1 MFTHLHVH
9 SEYSLL
15 DGAARVADLP
25 KRARELGQ
33 SAMALTDHGVM
44 YGAVD
49 FYKACKKEGIKPII
63 GCEVYVAPRT
73 LFDKESKADADNFH
87 LVLLAKNEKGY
98 RNLCKIASKAAVDGF
113 YYRPRTD
120 KNELKKYSEGLV
132 ALSACLA
139 GEIPY
144 LLTEGNYEG
153 AKRALYEYKAIFEDF
168 YIEIQDHDI
177 EEQRMIM
184 PELLKLAKETDTP
197 LVATNDVHYVNRE
210 NAGYQD
216 VLLCI
221 QTGKKIADENRMKF
235 STDEF
240 YVKSEEEMREL
251 FKFAPEA
258 IENTNKI
265 ADMCSFEFEF
275 HKKLLPQFPIPEGYS
290 RTGYLEML
298 CKKGLIK
305 RYGENVNDKL
315 NERLSYELNVINN
328 MGFTD
333 YFLIVSDFIG
343 YAKRNGIYVGPG
355 RGSAAGSIVAY
366 VLEITDIDPIKYNL
380 LFERFLNPE
389 RISMPDIDIDFCKER
404 RGEVIDYVVEKYGKD
419 NVCQII
425 TFGTMKARAAIRD
438 AGRVMDLPYAEVDAV
453 AKAVPKEL
461 GITIEKALEAPKLK
475 EMYNNDE
482 MVKKLIDTALSIED
496 LPKSSGTH
504 AAGVVICGE
513 RLDEHIPLSK
523 NDDVVVTQ
531 YTKDTVEELGLLKM
545 DFLGLKN
552 LTVIRN
558 CVEFASSQ
566 GVEID
571 LKNISYE
578 EDEVYRMISKGDTA
592 GVFQLESGGMT
603 DFMKK
608 LRPSNLED
616 IIAGVS
622 LYRPGPMDFIP
633 QYIRN
638 KHNPEMITYKHPLLE
653 PILKDTYGCIVYQE
667 QVMEIVR
674 SLAGFSLGGADM
686 VRRAMSKKKV
696 HEMEKARHNFI
707 YGEVDEEGSVVI
719 PGCLRRGID
728 EKTASSIFDDMDAFA
743 KYAFNRSH
751 AACYAV
757 VAYQTAYL
765 KHFYPVHF
773 MAALI
778 TGFMDEASKVSIY
791 VETCKSMG
799 IKILPPDINKS
810 YSTFSVEGN
819 HIRFGL
825 GSVKNV
831 GVAFVDRAVEERKN
845 NGDFKSF
852 SDFAKRMSDKDINK
866 RSVEGI
872 IRVGSFDLIVPSRSK
887 LLAGFENIVESAV
900 KEKKSNIEGQI
911 SLFGDIMEDEIS
923 EKDELPNA
931 PELPKSMILE
941 MEKEWGGMYF
951 SGHPLD
957 DYREVVNSERFTR
970 IADVIMGEVGDG
982 EFVTVAGLVTSR
994 RDKRTKSNTMM
1005 SFVVLEDFT
1014 GSIETIVFPKTLTK
1028 HDSILK
1034 EGAFVRMSARI
1045 DAKDDD
1051 FESEDTAK
1059 AVTAKLIMDSV
1070 SPLEMPESQPAG
1082 ETKTLSLRV
1091 KTEEVQK
1098 LDDIRRIII
1107 GCKGFDKVTL
1117 DIEGKEV
1124 VCHSSVKTNAV
1135 KAKELVDK
1143 YFGEERSKI
1152 I

>member
-25 KRARELGQ
+25 KRAKELGQ

-63 GCEVYVAPRT
+63 GCEVYVAPRR
-73 LFDKESKADADNFH
+73 LSDKETKADAENFH
-87 LVLLAKNEKGY
+87 LVLLAKNEEGY
-98 RNLCKIASKAAVDGF
+98 RNLCKIVSKAAVDGF

-120 KNELKKYSEGLV
+120 MTELKKYSKGLV

-139 GEIPY
+139 GIIPSK
-144 LLTEGNYEG
+144 LLEGDYKG
-153 AKRALYEYKAIFEDF
+153 AKEALSEYKAIFEDF
-168 YIEIQDHDI
+168 YLELQDHNI
-177 EEQRMIM
+177 EEQKRII
-184 PELLKLAKETDTP
+184 PDLLKLAKETDTP
-197 LVATNDVHYVNRE
+197 LVATNDIHYIKRE
-210 NAGYQD
+210 DANYQD

-221 QTGKKIADENRMKF
+221 QTGKTLADENRMRF

-240 YVKSEEEMREL
+240 YVKSEKEMREI
-251 FKFAPEA
+251 FRFAPEA
-258 IENTNKI
+258 IENTGKI
-265 ADMCSFEFEF
+265 ADMCNFEFEF
-275 HKKLLPQFPIPEGYS
+275 HKKLLPQFPIPEGFT
-290 RTGYLEML
+290 RVGYLDKL
-298 CKKGLIK
+298 CREGLLK
-305 RYGENVNDKL
+305 RYGENADEDIVK
-315 NERLSYELNVINN
+315 RLEYELGVINN

-343 YAKRNGIYVGPG
+343 YAKKNGIYVGPG
-355 RGSAAGSIVAY
+355 RGSAAGSVVSY
-366 VLEITDIDPIKYNL
+366 VLEITDIDPIKYKL

-389 RISMPDIDIDFCKER
+389 RVSMPDIDIDFCKER

-438 AGRVMDLPYAEVDAV
+438 AGRVMDMPYAECDMV

-461 GITIEKALEAPKLK
+461 DITLDKALDTPKMK
-475 EMYNNDE
+475 EMYQSDE
-482 MVKKLIDTALSIED
+482 RVKKLIDTARSIEN

-513 RLDEHIPLSK
+513 RLDENIPLSK

-531 YTKDTVEELGLLKM
+531 FTKDTVEELGLLKM

-552 LTVIRN
+552 LTIIRN
-558 CVEFASSQ
+558 CVEFAKED
-566 GVEID
+566 GINID
-571 LKNISYE
+571 LKNISY
-578 EDEVYRMISKGDTA
+578 DVPEVYQMISKGDTA

-608 LRPSNLED
+608 LNPGNLED
-616 IIAGVS
+616 IIAGIS

-638 KHNPEMITYKHPLLE
+638 KHNPDMITYKHPSLE
-653 PILKDTYGCIVYQE
+653 KILRDTYGCIVYQE

-686 VRRAMSKKKV
+686 VRRAMSKKKAK
-696 HEMEKARHNFI
+696 EMEKARDNFI
-707 YGEVDEEGSVVI
+707 YGEVDESGNVII

-728 EKTASSIFDDMDAFA
+728 EKTAKSIFDDMDAFA

-757 VAYQTAYL
+757 VAYQPAYL
-765 KHFYPVHF
+765 KYFYPVHF

-778 TGFMDEASKVSIY
+778 TGFMDEAGKVSVY
-791 VETCKSMG
+791 VESCKNMG

-810 YSTFSVEGN
+810 LSAFSVEGDN
-819 HIRFGL
+819 IRFGL

-831 GVAFVDRAVEERKN
+831 GIAFVDRLVEERRA

-872 IRVGSFDLIVPSRSK
+872 IRVGGFDSIVESRSK
-887 LLAGFENIVESAV
+887 LLAGFEDVIESAV
-900 KEKKSNIEGQI
+900 KERRSNIEGQI
-911 SLFGDIMEDEIS
+911 SLFGDIMPEEALND
-923 EKDELPNA
+923 DDLPNA
-931 PELPKSMILE
+931 PTLPKSMILE

-957 DYREVVNSERFTR
+957 DYRSVVSDPRFTR
-970 IADVIMGEVGDG
+970 IAEVLSGDISDG
-982 EFVTVAGLVTSR
+982 NFVTVAGLVTAR

-1005 SFVVLEDFT
+1005 SFIVLEDFT

-1028 HDSILK
+1028 HDQLIE
-1034 EGAFVRMSARI
+1034 EGAFVRMTARV
-1045 DAKDDD
+1045 DAKD
-1051 FESEDTAK
+1051 EDIEAEGETAK
-1059 AVTAKLIMDSV
+1059 ITAKLIMDTVSV
-1070 SPLEMPESQPAG
+1070 LDKPEEPAG
-1082 ETKTLSLRV
+1082 ETKELCIRLNEGDIQR
-1091 KTEEVQK
+1091 
-1098 LDDIRRIII
+1098 LDEMRGIVLKCR
-1107 GCKGFDKVTL
+1107 GFDKVSLLVGDKYIT
-1117 DIEGKEV
+1117 
-1124 VCHSSVKTNAV
+1124 CYSSIKTNARE
-1135 KAKELVDK
+1135 AKKLIDQ
-1143 YFGEERSKI
+1143 YFGEERCQVR
-1152 I
+1152 

>member
-1 MFTHLHVH
+1 MFAHLHVH

-25 KRARELGQ
+25 KRAKELGQ

-73 LFDKESKADADNFH
+73 LEDKETKADAENFH
-87 LVLLAKNEKGY
+87 LVLLAKNAEGY
-98 RNLCKIASKAAVDGF
+98 RNLCKIVSKAAVDGF

-120 KNELKKYSEGLV
+120 LSELKKYSKGLV

-139 GEIPY
+139 GMVPSR
-144 LLTEGNYEG
+144 LVEGDYEG
-153 AKRALYEYKAIFEDF
+153 AKKAVMEYKAVFEDF
-168 YIEIQDHDI
+168 YLELQDHNI
-177 EEQRMIM
+177 EEQKRIM
-184 PELLKLAKETDTP
+184 PDLLRLAKETDTP
-197 LVATNDVHYVNRE
+197 LVATNDIHYVKRE
-210 NAGYQD
+210 DANYQD

-221 QTGKKIADENRMKF
+221 QTGKTLADENRMRF

-240 YVKSEEEMREL
+240 YVKSEEEMKEIFR
-251 FKFAPEA
+251 FAPEA
-258 IENTNKI
+258 IENTQKI
-265 ADMCSFEFEF
+265 ADMCNFEFEF
-275 HKKLLPQFPIPEGYS
+275 HKKLLPQFPIPEGFT
-290 RTGYLEML
+290 RAGYLDKL
-298 CKKGLIK
+298 CREGLLK
-305 RYGENVNDKL
+305 RYGENVDEEIVK
-315 NERLSYELNVINN
+315 RLEYELGVINN

-343 YAKRNGIYVGPG
+343 YAKKNGIYVGPG
-355 RGSAAGSIVAY
+355 RGSAAGSVVSY

-389 RISMPDIDIDFCKER
+389 RVSMPDIDIDFCKER

-438 AGRVMDLPYAEVDAV
+438 AGRVMDMPYAECDMV

-461 GITIEKALEAPKLK
+461 DITLDKALDTPKMK
-475 EMYNNDE
+475 EMYQSDE
-482 MVKKLIDTALSIED
+482 RVKKLIDTARSIEN

-513 RLDEHIPLSK
+513 RLDENIPLSK

-531 YTKDTVEELGLLKM
+531 FTKDTVEELGLLKM

-552 LTVIRN
+552 LTIIRN
-558 CVEFASSQ
+558 CVEFAKAQ
-566 GVEID
+566 GINID
-571 LKNISYE
+571 LKNISY
-578 EDEVYRMISKGDTA
+578 DVPEVYQMISKGDTA

-603 DFMKK
+603 EFMKK
-608 LRPSNLED
+608 LNPGNLED
-616 IIAGVS
+616 IIAGIS

-638 KHNPEMITYKHPLLE
+638 KHNPEMITYKHPSLE
-653 PILKDTYGCIVYQE
+653 KILRDTYGCIVYQE

-674 SLAGFSLGGADM
+674 TLAGFSLGGADM
-686 VRRAMSKKKV
+686 VRRAMSKKKA
-696 HEMEKARHNFI
+696 HEMEKARNNFI
-707 YGEVDEEGSVVI
+707 YGEVDEDGNVII

-765 KHFYPVHF
+765 KCFYPVHF

-778 TGFMDEASKVSIY
+778 TGFMDEAGKVAVY
-791 VETCKSMG
+791 VEACKSMG

-810 YSTFSVEGN
+810 LSAFSVEGDN
-819 HIRFGL
+819 IRFGL

-831 GVAFVDRAVEERKN
+831 GIAFVDRAVQERRA

-852 SDFAKRMSDKDINK
+852 SDFAKRMSDKEINK

-872 IRVGSFDLIVPSRSK
+872 IRVGGFDSIVESRSK
-887 LLAGFENIVESAV
+887 LLAGFEDVVESAV
-900 KEKKSNIEGQI
+900 KEKRSNIEGQI
-911 SLFGDIMEDEIS
+911 SLFGDIMPDETMAED
-923 EKDELPNA
+923 DFPNA
-931 PELPKSMILE
+931 PTLPKSMILE

-957 DYREVVNSERFTR
+957 DYRSVVSDSRFTR
-970 IADVIMGEVGDG
+970 IADVLSGDVSDG
-982 EFVTVAGLVTSR
+982 SFVTVAGLVTAR

-1005 SFVVLEDFT
+1005 SFIVVEDFT
-1014 GSIETIVFPKTLTK
+1014 GSIETIVFPKTLAK
-1028 HDSILK
+1028 HDQLIE
-1034 EGAFVRMSARI
+1034 EGAFVRMTARV

-1051 FESEDTAK
+1051 VEAEGDTRT
-1059 AVTAKLIMDSV
+1059 VTAKLIMDTV
-1070 SPLEMPESQPAG
+1070 SILDKPEVPTG
-1082 ETKTLSLRV
+1082 EVKTLYI
-1091 KTEEVQK
+1091 K
-1098 LDDIRRIII
+1098 LNEGDIKRLDEIRSIILK
-1107 GCKGFDKVTL
+1107 CRGFDKVTL
-1117 DIEGKEV
+1117 GFEDGDIE
-1124 VCHSSVKTNAV
+1124 CHSSVRTNAAE
-1135 KAKELVDK
+1135 AKKLIDQ
-1143 YFGEERSKI
+1143 YFGETRCEIK
-1152 I
+1152 